1 MYTSSEIKNL
11 SLSLGAEK
19 CGIASVERFRKAPE
33 GFHPNDIYV
42 RCKSVIVFLIQM
54 PTEIILAS
62 NPVPYSHTA
71 NLIYSKLDK
80 IALEFCSVIQHD
92 GNNAVPVPSDVPFLY
107 WDNINRHGMGILSL
121 RHAGYLAGLG
131 ILGRNNLLINPE
143 LGNMVYIGAI
153 LTDIE
158 LETDPVIE
166 NFKCP
171 PKCTICLDSCPQKA
185 LDGFTVNQKLCRE
198 FSGLH
203 HERGFSIYACNT
215 CRKVCVFRTGI
226 KIGTDF
232 EDYKND

>member
-1 MYTSSEIKNL
+1 MNTSVEIKNL

-19 CGIASVERFRKAPE
+19 CGIASVDRFKKAPN
-33 GFHPNDIYV
+33 GFHPNDIYM

-71 NLIYSKLDK
+71 YLIYSKLDK
-80 IALEFCSVIQHD
+80 IGLEFCKVIQNN
-92 GNNAVPVPSDVPFLY
+92 GNHAVPIPSDVPYLY
-107 WDNINRHGMGILSL
+107 WDNVNRHGMGILSL

-131 ILGRNNLLINPE
+131 ILGRNNLLINPD

-158 LETDPVIE
+158 FEPDPIIE
-166 NFKCP
+166 NIACP
-171 PKCTICLDSCPQKA
+171 PKCRICLDSCPQKA
-185 LDGFTVNQKLCRE
+185 LDGLTVDQKLCRQ

-203 HERGFSIYACNT
+203 HERGFNIYSCNV
-215 CRKVCVFRTGI
+215 CRKVCIFRTRI
-226 KIGTDF
+226 KIQ
-232 EDYKND
+232 N